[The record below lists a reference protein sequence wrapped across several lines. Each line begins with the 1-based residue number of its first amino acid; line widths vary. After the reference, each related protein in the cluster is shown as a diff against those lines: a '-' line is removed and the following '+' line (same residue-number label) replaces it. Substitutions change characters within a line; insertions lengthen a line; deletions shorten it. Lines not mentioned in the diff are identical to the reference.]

1 MSDDEENAQQPG
13 TTRRTTSSGPAI
25 SQDHLSAVLAAIN
38 Q

>member
-1 MSDDEENAQQPG
+1 MSDDEENAQQSG
-13 TTRRTTSSGPAI
+13 SLRRTTSSGPSI